1 MCQLSEEARLE
12 FVSRCEVELMRVRRC
27 VSRWRREQ
35 KKNKEKKNRKER
47 KRTFLEPIEMWVQ
60 PWLLV
65 CNKLKNVVSSKICTV
80 FFHCSSHLNPLFK
93 HAVMP
98 PALLTYIVIFLP
110 SLEAG
115 N

>member
-1 MCQLSEEARLE
+1 MSHAGGESSKKTKKKRTEERIL
-12 FVSRCEVELMRVRRC
+12 
-27 VSRWRREQ
+27 
-35 KKNKEKKNRKER
+35 
-47 KRTFLEPIEMWVQ
+47 TFLEPIEMWVQ